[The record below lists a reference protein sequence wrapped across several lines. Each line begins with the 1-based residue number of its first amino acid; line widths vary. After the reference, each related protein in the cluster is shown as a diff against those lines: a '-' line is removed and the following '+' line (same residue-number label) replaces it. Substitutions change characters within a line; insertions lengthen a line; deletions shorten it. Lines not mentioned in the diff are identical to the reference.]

1 MIALMYLLGF
11 VCGAFFYYAL
21 SLIACAKSRKEKSAE
36 NPEDAMKNILYY

>member
-21 SLIACAKSRKEKSAE
+21 SLIASSKKRKEKSAE
-36 NPEDAMKNILYY
+36 NPDDLLKNIFYY

>member
-1 MIALMYLLGF
+1 MYLLGF

-21 SLIACAKSRKEKSAE
+21 SLISSAKRRKEKTGE